1 MGTDVPEEP
10 THWSDQTG
18 APPRVGPPLGHLN
31 RAASVF
37 EIDHAMP
44 AEYGVVGRVLR
55 GTVTPG
61 DHLLLYANDGSAEP
75 VEAGR
80 VERLTDRNRSQDE
93 VWALYFRAPVHRYSP
108 LGGAP
113 PRLEV
118 ATGQL
123 LLGFTEGQAP
133 LREIAAREV
142 EGLLEARGLDPLRLP
157 EMEGLL
163 DRVATTTEADAMAH
177 LAELRPEVPD
187 PELLSLVRRVR
198 RVLRPDD
205 TAGGGQCFIAT
216 AACGS
221 SQAPDVL
228 ALRSFRDRVLLS
240 CPLGR
245 LAWAAYLAVSP
256 PIASLIAGRASLRWI
271 IRSTVV
277 RPAAWLTR
285 VLLPSSDER

>member
-1 MGTDVPEEP
+1 MLEEP
-10 THWSDQTG
+10 THQSDDPG
-18 APPRVGPPLGHLN
+18 ARCRVGPPSGHLD
-31 RAASVF
+31 RAVFVF

-61 DHLLLYANDGSAEP
+61 DHLLLYADNGSAEP

-80 VERLTDRNRSQDE
+80 IERLTDRNRSQDD
-93 VWALYFRAPVHRYSP
+93 VWALYLRAPVHRYSP

-142 EGLLEARGLDPLRLP
+142 GGLIEARGLDPLCLS

-163 DRVATTTEADAMAH
+163 DRVAGVTEAEAMAH

-198 RVLRPDD
+198 RILRPDEK
-205 TAGGGQCFIAT
+205 AGGGQCFIAT

-221 SQAPDVL
+221 PQAPDVL
-228 ALRSFRDRVLLS
+228 VLRRFRDCVLLAS
-240 CPLGR
+240 PSGR
-245 LAWAAYLAVSP
+245 LAWAAYVRVSP
-256 PIASLIAGRASLRWI
+256 PIASLIAGKASLRWI

-277 RPAAWLTR
+277 RPASWLVR
-285 VLLPSSDER
+285 ALLPSSDER